1 MRRTFEGLI
10 SKTLLCVL
18 VFLAISGVGCGTA
31 AKPEAAEEEAL
42 SRTEFTDR
50 IENFFEYSPLRA
62 GVPSQFL
69 IHLTDLSDGTPVEK
83 ADVTLKIRKQSGGE
97 ATEVKAKVGR
107 VTGIYVAEVV
117 PGEKGNYDIEFLI
130 KNDKLDERLPLKD
143 FEVK

>member
-50 IENFFEYSPLRA
+50 IENFFEYSPLKV
-62 GVPSQFL
+62 GVQSQFL

-83 ADVTLKIRKQSGGE
+83 ADVTLKIRKQPGGQETEDFYLAFGEDRAWGAGSFYE
-97 ATEVKAKVGR
+97 AGGDCR
-107 VTGIYVAEVV
+107 G
-117 PGEKGNYDIEFLI
+117 
-130 KNDKLDERLPLKD
+130 
-143 FEVK
+143 